1 MTEGHDAGP
10 VSKGQL
16 ADHHSSA
23 SAEPRVGR
31 PPRLDGAGRPTRE
44 RLLAAAMAAC
54 VEHGF
59 EGVTLGD
66 IAARAGVSTP
76 AIYNHFDGKSD
87 LLVQACRWAL
97 ARMAAPDDHG
107 APEPTAVV
115 SRYLSP
121 EFADARVL
129 QLELHLAS
137 LRNPDVA
144 DLLAKWHGDNA
155 AVWTDRGEVDI
166 ATVKLWYLVLLGLA
180 QLDAVASLEVDHAEL
195 EARAQHLVAELF
207 AEPPAPIT

>member
-1 MTEGHDAGP
+1 M
-10 VSKGQL
+10 
-16 ADHHSSA
+16 ADHHTDEPD
-23 SAEPRVGR
+23 EPRLGR
-31 PPRLDGAGRPTRE
+31 PPRLDDRGRPTRE

-59 EGVTLGD
+59 EGVILGD
-66 IAARAGVSTP
+66 IASRAGVSTP

-97 ARMAAPDDHG
+97 ARMAVPDDD
-107 APEPTAVV
+107 ATPDPAEVV
-115 SRYLSP
+115 TRYLSP

-137 LRNPDVA
+137 LRHDDVR

-155 AVWTDRGEVDI
+155 AIWTGAGVELT
-166 ATVKLWYLVLLGLA
+166 TVKLWYLLLLGLA
-180 QLDAVASLEVDHAEL
+180 QLDAVTSLEVGHGQL
-195 EARAQHLVAELF
+195 ESHTQELVARLF
-207 AEPPAPIT
+207 APER

>member
-1 MTEGHDAGP
+1 M
-10 VSKGQL
+10 
-16 ADHHSSA
+16 ADHHTNESD
-23 SAEPRVGR
+23 EPRLGR
-31 PPRLDGAGRPTRE
+31 PPKLDDQGRPTRE

-54 VEHGF
+54 VEFGF

-66 IAARAGVSTP
+66 IASRAGVSTP

-97 ARMAAPDDHG
+97 ARMAVPDHG
-107 APEPTAVV
+107 DGPDAAGVV

-137 LRNPDVA
+137 LRHDDVR

-155 AVWTDRGEVDI
+155 SVWTSAGVELT
-166 ATVKLWYLVLLGLA
+166 TVKLWYLLLLGLA
-180 QLDAVASLEVDHAEL
+180 QLDAVTSLEVGHAQL
-195 EARAQHLVAELF
+195 ERHAQQLVARLF
-207 AEPPAPIT
+207 APEH